1 MHVLSLPFSGD
12 INRLYAT
19 VQHSSLFY
27 LIFSGVVHS
36 SLLDIFWV
44 RGTVFLFCR
53 MSSDDI
59 EPVVNTETF
68 VTHPASYGIQNLRY
82 IFQILTDAVAMR

>member
-1 MHVLSLPFSGD
+1 
-12 INRLYAT
+12 
-19 VQHSSLFY
+19 
-27 LIFSGVVHS
+27 
-36 SLLDIFWV
+36 V